1 MEHKEEILSTRKG
14 YLGSSDANM
23 VANIAKN
30 YVVNPTYNKRLAI
43 LLGLEEVQDFSSY
56 STNLGDKLEDDIFDC
71 LKKSFPNIVSNP
83 RIESELYSRKNF
95 KVMTH
100 IDYMFEDANNVIFI
114 ENKATK
120 DNTYVT
126 INKYANQLYWH
137 KMLLIEYCN
146 KVKKTPKLL
155 ISHYNTS
162 DYDGEFKPEKLT
174 IVDLTKA
181 SLIPFEIEQGL
192 DIIDIYLEKFV
203 YEKAEEIEFDYLPE
217 SVQEYTEII
226 GNKLSEI
233 KQLENDVD
241 NFKAKM
247 LDLMNKNNIKNI
259 KTPYFSITKV
269 EESTQM
275 KFDTTTFKKEHENL
289 YKEFSKPTI
298 NKSYILIKTK

>member
-1 MEHKEEILSTRKG
+1 
-14 YLGSSDANM
+14 
-23 VANIAKN
+23 
-30 YVVNPTYNKRLAI
+30 
-43 LLGLEEVQDFSSY
+43 
-56 STNLGDKLEDDIFDC
+56 
-71 LKKSFPNIVSNP
+71 
-83 RIESELYSRKNF
+83 
-95 KVMTH
+95 MTH

-126 INKYANQLYWH
+126 INKYANQLHWH

-162 DYDGEFKPEKLT
+162 DYDGKFKPEKLT

-181 SLIPFEIEQGL
+181 ALIPFEIEQGL

-203 YEKAEEIEFDYLPE
+203 YEKKSLLSLIICLIASENAR
-217 SVQEYTEII
+217 II
-226 GNKLSEI
+226 GNKLSKI

-259 KTPYFSITKV
+259 KTPYFSITKLKKV
-269 EESTQM
+269 ITQM

-289 YKEFSKPTI
+289 YKSFSKPTI
-298 NKSYILIKTK
+298 KKIIYINQNKIKSWKHNKQHNKSHKNHKRNTKSLIVLLEIKVLPIILADILKIKKTNLFQIWLV